1 MKTTEKKAR
10 GGGGG
15 SKASSCEEIQVLG
28 AKSCNLQQ
36 FPNTYFEFKVVLD
49 IFTKGCTS
57 F

>member
-1 MKTTEKKAR
+1 MKTKKKKIW

-15 SKASSCEEIQVLG
+15 SKASSCEEIQVFG
-28 AKSCNLQQ
+28 AKFCDVQR